1 MSASNQRS
9 GGQLIVDCLRV
20 HGVDTV
26 YCLPGESYLHA
37 LDAFHDA
44 HDIRLVV
51 CRQEGGAAYMADAD
65 AKITGKP
72 GVLFVS
78 RGPGACN
85 AAVGIHT
92 AFQDATPMVVF
103 IGQVPRAS
111 IERFAFQEI
120 DYRRMYGQSAKWI
133 AQIDDAARIPEMVSR
148 AFHTAMSGRP
158 GPVIL
163 VIPEDMQ
170 EDTSDAALGAHYIAP
185 RAAPAPDD
193 MEKLG
198 QLLSR
203 AERPLVLVG
212 GSGWTAEA
220 RDDLAQ
226 FAAANALPVLT
237 AFRRQDLINNNHP
250 NFAGKAALGKDPK
263 LARRMREC
271 DLLLVIGTQLTDVIT
286 DEFTLLDVPHPRQ
299 TLVHVLAGADE
310 LGRVYQPALPIV
322 ATMPEFCT
330 ALRALPAASNPRWRD
345 WTASAVADEREWRK
359 PTKAPG
365 PLNLGEVV
373 AHLNETL
380 PDDAIVAQGAGNF
393 TAWLR
398 RFYVYRGWPT
408 EVGPING
415 SMGYGLPAAIAAK
428 VRHPEK
434 TVICLT
440 GDGDFLMTGQELATA
455 VAENLAIVILL
466 VNNGTYGTIRMHQE
480 THYPGRVIATKLTNP
495 DFAALARA
503 YGAHGETVSA
513 TAEFP
518 AAFERARAAGKPALI
533 QLMLDPDVTTPTTT
547 LAALRDK
554 ALAGR

>member
-1 MSASNQRS
+1 MTASNQRT

-44 HDIRLVV
+44 TDIRLVV

-103 IGQVPRAS
+103 IGQVPRRS
-111 IERFAFQEI
+111 IERLAFQEI

-133 AQIDDAARIPEMVSR
+133 AQIDDASRIPEMISR
-148 AFHTAMSGRP
+148 AFHTAMAGRP

-170 EDTSDAALGAHYIAP
+170 EDTSDAALGEHYVAP

-193 MEKLG
+193 MERLG
-198 QLLSR
+198 QLLAK
-203 AERPLVLVG
+203 AERPVVLVG
-212 GSGWTAEA
+212 GSGWTARA
-220 RDDLAQ
+220 RDDLAS
-226 FAAANALPVLT
+226 FAEANALPVMT
-237 AFRRQDLINNNHP
+237 AFRRQDLIDNRHP
-250 NFAGKAALGKDPK
+250 CFAGKAALGKDPK
-263 LARRMREC
+263 LAQRMRDA
-271 DLLLVIGTQLTDVIT
+271 DLMIVVGTQLTDSIT
-286 DEFTLLDVPHPRQ
+286 DEFSLLEVPRPRQ

-310 LGRVYQPALPIV
+310 LGRVYQPTLPIV
-322 ATMPEFCT
+322 ATIPEFCA
-330 ALRALPAASNPRWRD
+330 ALKALPAATSPRWRG
-345 WTASAVADEREWRK
+345 WTEAAVADEREWRK
-359 PTKAPG
+359 VTKSPG
-365 PLNLGEVV
+365 PLNLGEVI
-373 AHLNETL
+373 AHLNEAL
-380 PDDAIVAQGAGNF
+380 ADDAIVAQGAGNF

-408 EVGPING
+408 EIGPING

-428 VRHPEK
+428 VRHPDRD
-434 TVICLT
+434 VVCLT
-440 GDGDFLMTGQELATA
+440 GDGDFLMTGQELSTA
-455 VAENLAIVILL
+455 VAERLAIVILL

-480 THYPGRVIATKLTNP
+480 THYPGRVVATRLTNP
-495 DFAALARA
+495 DFAALARS
-503 YGAHGETVSA
+503 YGAHGETVDA
-513 TAEFP
+513 TGDFP
-518 AAFERARAAGKPALI
+518 AAFDRARRAGKPALI

-547 LAALRDK
+547 LTALREK
-554 ALAGR
+554 ALARK

>member
-1 MSASNQRS
+1 MTASNLRT

-44 HDIRLVV
+44 REIRLVV
-51 CRQEGGAAYMADAD
+51 CRQEGGAAYMTDAD

-111 IERFAFQEI
+111 MERLAFQEI

-133 AQIDDAARIPEMVSR
+133 AQIDEAGRIPEMISR

-170 EDTSDAALGAHYIAP
+170 EDTSDAALGEHYIAP
-185 RAAPAPDD
+185 RAAPAPAD
-193 MEKLG
+193 METLG
-198 QLLSR
+198 QLLST

-212 GSGWTAEA
+212 GSGWTAQA
-220 RDDLAQ
+220 RDDLAE

-237 AFRRQDLINNNHP
+237 AFRRQDLIDNRHP

-263 LARRMREC
+263 LARRMRDC
-271 DLLLVIGTQLTDVIT
+271 DLLIAIGTQLTDIIT
-286 DEFTLLDVPHPRQ
+286 DEFTLLDVPRPRQ
-299 TLVHVLAGADE
+299 TLVHVLAGPEE

-322 ATMPEFCT
+322 ATMPEFCA
-330 ALRALPAASNPRWRD
+330 ALRALPAPTAPRWAK
-345 WTASAVADEREWRK
+345 WTEEAVADERDWRK
-359 PTKAPG
+359 PTTAPG
-365 PLNLGEVV
+365 PLNLAEIVV
-373 AHLNETL
+373 HLNETL

-415 SMGYGLPAAIAAK
+415 SMGYGLPASIAAK
-428 VRHPEK
+428 VRHPDRD
-434 TVICLT
+434 VVCLT
-440 GDGDFLMTGQELATA
+440 GDGDFLMTGQELSTA

-495 DFAALARA
+495 DFAALAQS
-503 YGAHGETVSA
+503 YGAHGETVSK
-513 TAEFP
+513 TEDFP
-518 AAFERARAAGKPALI
+518 AAFARARAAGKPALI

-547 LAALRDK
+547 LTALREK
-554 ALAGR
+554 ALARQ

>member
-1 MSASNQRS
+1 MASNQRT

-44 HDIRLVV
+44 RDVRLVV

-65 AKITGKP
+65 AKITGRP

-103 IGQVPRAS
+103 IGQVPRRS
-111 IERFAFQEI
+111 IERLAFQEI

-133 AQIDDAARIPEMVSR
+133 AQIDDAGRIPELISR

-158 GPVIL
+158 GPVVL

-170 EDTSDAALGAHYIAP
+170 EDVSDAATGEHYVVP

-193 MEKLG
+193 MERLG
-198 QLLSR
+198 QLLAK
-203 AERPLVLVG
+203 AERPVVLVG
-212 GSGWTAEA
+212 GSGWTAQA
-220 RDDLAQ
+220 RADLAA
-226 FAAANALPVLT
+226 FAEANALPVMT
-237 AFRRQDLINNNHP
+237 AFRRQDLIDNRHP
-250 NFAGKAALGKDPK
+250 CFAGKAALGKDPK
-263 LARRMREC
+263 LAKRMREC
-271 DLLLVIGTQLTDVIT
+271 DLMIVIGTQLTDSIT
-286 DEFTLLDVPHPRQ
+286 DEFTLLDVPRPRQ
-299 TLVHVLAGADE
+299 ALVHVLAGADE
-310 LGRVYQPALPIV
+310 LGRVYQPTLPIA
-322 ATMPEFCT
+322 ATMPEFCA
-330 ALRALPAASNPRWRD
+330 ALKALPAPETPRWRQ
-345 WTASAVADEREWRK
+345 WTDDAVADERAWRK
-359 PTKAPG
+359 VTANPG
-365 PLNLGEVV
+365 PLNLGEVI

-380 PDDAIVAQGAGNF
+380 ADDAIVAQGAGNF

-408 EVGPING
+408 EIGPING

-428 VRHPEK
+428 VRHPDRD
-434 TVICLT
+434 VVCLT
-440 GDGDFLMTGQELATA
+440 GDGDFLMTGQELSTA
-455 VAENLAIVILL
+455 VAENLGIVILL

-495 DFAALARA
+495 DFAALARS
-503 YGAHGETVSA
+503 YGAHGETVTA
-513 TAEFP
+513 TGDFP
-518 AAFERARAAGKPALI
+518 AAFDRARKAGKPALI
-533 QLMLDPDVTTPTTT
+533 QLMLDPDVTTPSTT
-547 LAALRDK
+547 LTALREK
-554 ALAGR
+554 ALAGK

>member
-1 MSASNQRS
+1 MTASNLRT

-44 HDIRLVV
+44 REIRLVV
-51 CRQEGGAAYMADAD
+51 CRQEGGAAYMTDAD

-111 IERFAFQEI
+111 MERLAFQEI

-133 AQIDDAARIPEMVSR
+133 AQIDDAARIPELISR

-170 EDTSDAALGAHYIAP
+170 EDTSDAALGEHYIAP
-185 RAAPAPDD
+185 RAAPAPAD
-193 MEKLG
+193 METLG
-198 QLLSR
+198 QLLST

-212 GSGWTAEA
+212 GSGWTAQA
-220 RDDLAQ
+220 RDDLAA

-237 AFRRQDLINNNHP
+237 AFRRQDLIDNRHP

-263 LARRMREC
+263 LARRMRDC
-271 DLLLVIGTQLTDVIT
+271 DLLIAIGTQLTDIIT
-286 DEFTLLDVPHPRQ
+286 DEFTLLDVPRPRQ
-299 TLVHVLAGADE
+299 TLVHVLAGPEE

-322 ATMPEFCT
+322 ATMPEFCA
-330 ALRALPAASNPRWRD
+330 ALRALPAPTAPRWAK
-345 WTASAVADEREWRK
+345 WTEEAVADERDWRK
-359 PTKAPG
+359 PTTAPG
-365 PLNLGEVV
+365 PLNLAEIV

-428 VRHPEK
+428 VRHPDRD
-434 TVICLT
+434 VVCLT
-440 GDGDFLMTGQELATA
+440 GDGDFLMTGQELSTA

-495 DFAALARA
+495 DFAALAQS
-503 YGAHGETVSA
+503 YGAQGETVSK
-513 TAEFP
+513 TEDFP
-518 AAFERARAAGKPALI
+518 AAFARARAAGKPALI

-547 LAALRDK
+547 LTALREK
-554 ALAGR
+554 ALARQ